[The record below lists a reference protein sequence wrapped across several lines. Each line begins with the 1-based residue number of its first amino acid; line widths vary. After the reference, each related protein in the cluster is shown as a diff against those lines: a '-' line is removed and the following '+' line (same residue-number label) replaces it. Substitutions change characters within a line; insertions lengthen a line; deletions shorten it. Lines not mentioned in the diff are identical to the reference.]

1 MKSIRQVYKTGVG
14 PSSSHTMGP
23 CKAAEIFRS
32 ENPDADKICVILY
45 GSLSKTGKGHGTDTA
60 IAKVLSGIETEIVF
74 SDSEE
79 KLPHENTLQKRCRV
93 GKNACNECR
102 RRKYID

>member
-79 KLPHENTLQKRCRV
+79 SFRTKIRLILLRSKTVPSRQKCV
-93 GKNACNECR
+93 
-102 RRKYID
+102 